1 LVEAASFE
9 QTGIERRT
17 QGFRHDDPC
26 RIQMGRIQQIILSLT
41 DRGWYAQQ
49 CAAGLIKP
57 LIPDLTA
64 CDRIG
69 SPVRR
74 QRSVINGFDRD
85 VGWSVD
91 TQ

>member
-1 LVEAASFE
+1 MRCWIDQA
-9 QTGIERRT
+9 I
-17 QGFRHDDPC
+17 D
-26 RIQMGRIQQIILSLT
+26 
-41 DRGWYAQQ
+41 
-49 CAAGLIKP
+49 
-57 LIPDLTA
+57 PDLTA

-74 QRSVINGFDRD
+74 QRSAINGFDRD